1 MHHHLGLRS
10 KMIIMLSVMASLFLV
25 ALDQMVFTTSLGKIV
40 EEFNSFS
47 SLSWVL
53 TAYMITTTITV
64 PIAGKLSDLFG
75 RKIMLLI
82 GIAVFA
88 IGSLLGGMAAEMNQ
102 LILWRAFQGIGGGI
116 ITANTFAIVG
126 DLFAARER
134 GKWQGLIG
142 AVFGISS
149 VAGPLIGGFLT
160 ESNSVFGMTT
170 NWRWTLLMN
179 VPVAVIA
186 FIIIVSICPSFKTRK
201 KPVVDYLGTGLL
213 AGALAILILAIDN
226 TEKIFA
232 DVMASTGL
240 SLVNLRIIMFSAV
253 ALSVVLLILVERR
266 AKEPVL
272 PMYFFKNRNFVTIMA
287 VALMFGAAFLGSILY
302 LTQFN
307 QQVFGATPTQS
318 GLMLLPMVGGLM
330 LASVTVGQLISRYG
344 KYKIFMISGFSMAA
358 ISVLLLL
365 NLNPDT
371 SYTYE
376 AVVMFFLGM
385 GMGVGMPTI
394 NLVVQN
400 EFEQKDLGVATSS
413 SQLFRG
419 LGSTIGVAVFGA
431 ILTASLVSS
440 QEAMTGSKYIQL
452 LKNNPAASQMGN
464 LDNSDTLLML
474 NTPVI
479 KQKITDEANK
489 AFEKMPKQ
497 IQIKAKDDFI
507 AKQNEYASIVTKA
520 YSSGMHMIFIVASI
534 VMTIATVVTML
545 IDEKPLRSAKPTDT
559 PGEI

>member
-272 PMYFFKNRNFVTIMA
+272 PLYFFKNRNFVTIMA
-287 VALMFGAAFLGSILY
+287 VALMFGAVFLGSILY

-330 LASVTVGQLISRYG
+330 LTSVTVGQLISRYG
-344 KYKIFMISGFSMAA
+344 KYKIFMISGFSLAA

-431 ILTASLVSS
+431 ILTASLVSN
-440 QEAMTGSKYIQL
+440 QEAMTSSKYIQL

-474 NTPVI
+474 NTPGI

-489 AFEKMPKQ
+489 TFEKMPKQ

-507 AKQNEYASIVTKA
+507 SKQNEYALIVTKV

>member
-272 PMYFFKNRNFVTIMA
+272 PLYFFKNRNFVTIMA
-287 VALMFGAAFLGSILY
+287 VALMFGAVFLGSILY

-344 KYKIFMISGFSMAA
+344 KYKIFMISGFSLAA

-431 ILTASLVSS
+431 ILTASLVSN
-440 QEAMTGSKYIQL
+440 QEAMTSSKYIQL

-474 NTPVI
+474 NTPGI

-489 AFEKMPKQ
+489 TFEKMPKQ

-507 AKQNEYASIVTKA
+507 SKQNEYALIVTKV

>member
-10 KMIIMLSVMASLFLV
+10 KIIIMLSVMASLFLV

-272 PMYFFKNRNFVTIMA
+272 PLYFFKNRNFVTIMA

-344 KYKIFMISGFSMAA
+344 KYKIFMISGFSLAA

-431 ILTASLVSS
+431 ILTASLVSN
-440 QEAMTGSKYIQL
+440 QEAMTSSKYIQL
-452 LKNNPAASQMGN
+452 LKNNPAASRMGN

-474 NTPVI
+474 NTPGI

-507 AKQNEYASIVTKA
+507 TKQNEYASIVTKA

-545 IDEKPLRSAKPTDT
+545 IDEKSLRSAKPTDT

>member
-266 AKEPVL
+266 AKEPAL
-272 PMYFFKNRNFVTIMA
+272 PLYFFKNRNFVTIMA
-287 VALMFGAAFLGSILY
+287 VALMFGAVFLGSILY

-330 LASVTVGQLISRYG
+330 LVSVTVGQLISRYG
-344 KYKIFMISGFSMAA
+344 KYKIFMISGFSLAA

-431 ILTASLVSS
+431 ILTASLVSN
-440 QEAMTGSKYIQL
+440 QEAMTSSKYIQL

-474 NTPVI
+474 NTPGI

-489 AFEKMPKQ
+489 TFEKMPKQ

-507 AKQNEYASIVTKA
+507 SKQNEYALIVTKV